1 MSGFNPTQPGSA
13 TGVAN
18 QRETAALIAA
28 DKVQGT
34 SVYDTKGDMLGT
46 IHSVMIDKRSG
57 QVSYAV
63 MSFGGFLGGFL
74 GLGEKYHPLPW
85 NRLRYDEKLAGYVID
100 IDPKVLEGAPAYNDE
115 AVWNATSYSNDID
128 SYYAGTPSLV

>member
-1 MSGFNPTQPGSA
+1 MSSFSSTQPAASIS
-13 TGVAN
+13 N
-18 QRETAALIAA
+18 ERETAALIAA

-34 SVYDTKGDMLGT
+34 NVYNTGGDMLGT

-57 QVSYAV
+57 QVSFAV

-85 NRLRYDEKLAGYVID
+85 NRLSYDEMRGGYVID
-100 IDPKVLEGAPAYNDE
+100 IDRKVLEAAPAYTDD
-115 AVWNATSYSNDID
+115 AVWNSTSYSNDID
-128 SYYAGTPSLV
+128 SYYAGNPALI

>member
-1 MSGFNPTQPGSA
+1 MSSFSTTQPA
-13 TGVAN
+13 AGVSN
-18 QRETAALIAA
+18 ERETPALIAA

-34 SVYDTKGDMLGT
+34 NVYNTNGDMLGT
-46 IHSVMIDKRSG
+46 IHSVMINKRSG

-85 NRLRYDEKLAGYVID
+85 NRLSYDEMRGGYVID
-100 IDPKVLEGAPAYNDE
+100 IDTKVLEAAPAYTDD
-115 AVWNATSYSNDID
+115 AVWNSSSYSNDID
-128 SYYAGTPSLV
+128 SYYAGGPALI